1 MMGKLP
7 ALLGHLGGFRRLG
20 FLAWTADQRS
30 LKATAAI
37 STETQL
43 SVELSREAA
52 IWAST
57 TFNAEPILG
66 LTILPMPIRL
76 HPKFLFLF
84 NNGCTKQRDKEALSD
99 KNGEFVCLMFYTFGT
114 SLTLLFWKVE
124 GKEKSVARAFAWIPS
139 AERKKCLAALLVE
152 TTSTWFQVPS
162 LLPIVLC
169 RPIVISLLFFF
180 LQIERKWMD
189 AQRTMKLI
197 FLLAS
202 PEEKKGCSVQLCYT
216 GCAMWCGIFEV
227 A

>member
-189 AQRTMKLI
+189 AQPTMKLI

-202 PEEKKGCSVQLCYT
+202 PEEKKGCSVQLCHT
-216 GCAMWCGIFEV
+216 GCAMWWGIFEV

>member
-1 MMGKLP
+1 MHKTK
-7 ALLGHLGGFRRLG
+7 R
-20 FLAWTADQRS
+20 QRGTVWQ
-30 LKATAAI
+30 KRGI
-37 STETQL
+37 C
-43 SVELSREAA
+43 
-52 IWAST
+52 
-57 TFNAEPILG
+57 
-66 LTILPMPIRL
+66 
-76 HPKFLFLF
+76 LF
-84 NNGCTKQRDKEALSD
+84 K
-99 KNGEFVCLMFYTFGT
+99 FYTFGT

-189 AQRTMKLI
+189 AHCPLTMKLI

-202 PEEKKGCSVQLCYT
+202 PEEKKGCSVQLCHT
-216 GCAMWCGIFEV
+216 RCDVTSLKLHNLRVKVFAGWVEICSWQKLSQSSLWGMS
-227 A
+227 